1 MNNYTLHPDGI
12 AAIEAEIEKFK
23 QRCKDAADDAL
34 SNVYA
39 DLAGY
44 IEHDAILNLE
54 QRIINGFHDG
64 AKRHIQDAYPFA
76 RMRAKLFEEHRDE
89 IMAAMPEELVKEND
103 MLRSRLSYYEN
114 RSYPS

>member
-1 MNNYTLHPDGI
+1 MSNYTLHPDGV

-23 QRCKDAADDAL
+23 QRCKEAADEAL

-39 DLAGY
+39 DLASY
-44 IEHDAILNLE
+44 IECDAILNLE
-54 QRIINGFHDG
+54 QRIIDGFHDG
-64 AKRHIQDAYPFA
+64 AKRHIQDAYPFCK
-76 RMRAKLFEEHRDE
+76 MRTKLFEEHREE

-114 RSYPS
+114 RSY